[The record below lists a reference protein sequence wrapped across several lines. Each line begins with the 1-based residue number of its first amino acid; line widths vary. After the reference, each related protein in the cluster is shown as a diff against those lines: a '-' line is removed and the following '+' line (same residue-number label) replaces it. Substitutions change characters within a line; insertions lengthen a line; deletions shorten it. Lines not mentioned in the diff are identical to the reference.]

1 MKVKDLL
8 EMNEDQVRAYFSK
21 LSEADKEDAF
31 EALVKHLRFFH
42 EEMRSLARDCLHD
55 VFIDDSSALAEGY
68 DLPG

>member
-1 MKVKDLL
+1 
-8 EMNEDQVRAYFSK
+8 
-21 LSEADKEDAF
+21 
-31 EALVKHLRFFH
+31 VKHLRFFH